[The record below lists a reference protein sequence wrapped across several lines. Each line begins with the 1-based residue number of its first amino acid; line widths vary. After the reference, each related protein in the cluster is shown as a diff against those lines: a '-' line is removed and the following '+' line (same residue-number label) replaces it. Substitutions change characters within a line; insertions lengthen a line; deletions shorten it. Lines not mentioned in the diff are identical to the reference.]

1 MDWAFN
7 GLNTALYFENIASSA
22 KWVIGDMLPSNSGSC
37 ITVTPY
43 QHGIGQQQGGQYTMT
58 APSAIKAMAAK
69 LQDGADHLLPAGQL
83 HAVAWMVTA
92 TSEQELVA
100 KLTEVCTMLPL
111 PEWCA
116 TLRRLTAEND
126 LMAQPAAA
134 MVPRWKA
141 VDPLIWDPLRRHL
154 LVSAA
159 RSALQQS
166 EDNSPSPTAT
176 RAKLAA
182 LTSRRSTRIAELDAE
197 LAAKPSL
204 AGKLW
209 SWHGYGDPAS
219 LAAQL
224 LQSDHHDHSH
234 AVGALLLSPE
244 PLTYWQELT
253 K

>member
-1 MDWAFN
+1 MV
-7 GLNTALYFENIASSA
+7 GNIVVYGVEKSAS
-22 KWVIGDMLPSNSGSC
+22 KVMLLFSG
-37 ITVTPY
+37 
-43 QHGIGQQQGGQYTMT
+43 
-58 APSAIKAMAAK
+58 K
-69 LQDGADHLLPAGQL
+69 LQDAADIHRPVHPMNAIVW
-83 HAVAWMVTA
+83 VASGN
-92 TSEQELVA
+92 SEQELAA
-100 KLTEVCTMLPL
+100 KLDEVCAVLPL

-116 TLRRLTAEND
+116 TMRRLTAEND

-134 MVPRWKA
+134 MTPRWKA
-141 VDPLIWDPLRRHL
+141 GDPLIWDPLRRHL
-154 LVSAA
+154 LVSSA

-166 EDNSPSPTAT
+166 EGNSPSPDTT

-182 LTSRRSTRIAELDAE
+182 LTNKRATRIAELDAE
-197 LAAKPSL
+197 LATKPSL

-224 LQSDHHDHSH
+224 LESDYPDHSH

-244 PLTYWQELT
+244 PITYWQELT

>member
-1 MDWAFN
+1 MNAIVWV
-7 GLNTALYFENIASSA
+7 AS
-22 KWVIGDMLPSNSGSC
+22 GN
-37 ITVTPY
+37 
-43 QHGIGQQQGGQYTMT
+43 
-58 APSAIKAMAAK
+58 
-69 LQDGADHLLPAGQL
+69 
-83 HAVAWMVTA
+83 
-92 TSEQELVA
+92 SEQELAA
-100 KLTEVCTMLPL
+100 KLDEVCAVLPL

-116 TLRRLTAEND
+116 TMRRLTAEND

-134 MVPRWKA
+134 MTPRWKA
-141 VDPLIWDPLRRHL
+141 GDPLIWDPLRRHL
-154 LVSAA
+154 LVSSA

-166 EDNSPSPTAT
+166 EGNSPSPDTT

-182 LTSRRSTRIAELDAE
+182 LTNKRATRIAELDAE
-197 LAAKPSL
+197 LATKPSL

-224 LQSDHHDHSH
+224 LESDYPDHSH

-244 PLTYWQELT
+244 PITYWQELT

>member
-1 MDWAFN
+1 MNVLGFY
-7 GLNTALYFENIASSA
+7 LSC
-22 KWVIGDMLPSNSGSC
+22 GD
-37 ITVTPY
+37 ID
-43 QHGIGQQQGGQYTMT
+43 
-58 APSAIKAMAAK
+58 AAK
-69 LQDGADHLLPAGQL
+69 SIVGSLSTKLNDGADSNIPIGAFHSI
-83 HAVAWMVTA
+83 AWLVTA
-92 TSEQELVA
+92 NSDLELA
-100 KLTEVCTMLPL
+100 TKLAEVCAVLPL

-126 LMAQPAAA
+126 LMAQPTAA
-134 MVPRWKA
+134 MVPRWKEG
-141 VDPLIWDPLRRHL
+141 DPLIWDPLRRHL

-159 RSALQQS
+159 RSALRQS
-166 EDNSPSPTAT
+166 EDNSPSPTTT
-176 RAKLAA
+176 RAKLVA
-182 LTSRRSTRIAELDAE
+182 LTNKRAARIAELDAE

-204 AGKLW
+204 AGKMW

-224 LQSDHHDHSH
+224 LQSDHPDHSH

>member
-1 MDWAFN
+1 MRMVLSSFVDMYIN
-7 GLNTALYFENIASSA
+7 GGAEAPCGSYIIITKYKSGVGKTESEFSLSA
-22 KWVIGDMLPSNSGSC
+22 NN
-37 ITVTPY
+37 
-43 QHGIGQQQGGQYTMT
+43 
-58 APSAIKAMAAK
+58 AIKSMIDK
-69 LQDGADHLLPAGQL
+69 MQDGADPHLPAGQL

-92 TSEQELVA
+92 TSEPELVA
-100 KLTEVCTMLPL
+100 KVAEVCAVLPL

-134 MVPRWKA
+134 MVPRWKEG
-141 VDPLIWDPLRRHL
+141 DPLIWDPLRRHL

-166 EDNSPSPTAT
+166 EGNSPSPDTT

-182 LTSRRSTRIAELDAE
+182 LTSKHAARIAELDAE
-197 LAAKPSL
+197 LATKPSL
-204 AGKLW
+204 AGKMW

-224 LQSDHHDHSH
+224 LQSDHPDHSH

>member
-1 MDWAFN
+1 M
-7 GLNTALYFENIASSA
+7 
-22 KWVIGDMLPSNSGSC
+22 SGN
-37 ITVTPY
+37 
-43 QHGIGQQQGGQYTMT
+43 
-58 APSAIKAMAAK
+58 
-69 LQDGADHLLPAGQL
+69 
-83 HAVAWMVTA
+83 
-92 TSEQELVA
+92 SEQELAA
-100 KLTEVCTMLPL
+100 KLTEVCAVLPL

-116 TLRRLTAEND
+116 TLRRLTADND

-141 VDPLIWDPLRRHL
+141 GDPLIWDPLRRYL

-166 EDNSPSPTAT
+166 EGNSPSPIAT

-182 LTSRRSTRIAELDAE
+182 LTSKRTARIAELDAE
-197 LAAKPSL
+197 LATKPSL
-204 AGKLW
+204 AGKMW

-224 LQSDHHDHSH
+224 LQSDQPDHSH

-253 K
+253 Q

>member
-1 MDWAFN
+1 MTT
-7 GLNTALYFENIASSA
+7 GYVL
-22 KWVIGDMLPSNSGSC
+22 
-37 ITVTPY
+37 TVTPY
-43 QHGIGQQQGGQYTMT
+43 IHGILQELGAPPCT
-58 APSAIKAMAAK
+58 ATNAIKAMAAK
-69 LQDGADHLLPAGQL
+69 LQDGADPHQPAGQL
-83 HAVAWMVTA
+83 HAIAWMVTA
-92 TSEQELVA
+92 TSEQELAA
-100 KLTEVCTMLPL
+100 KLTEVCSVLPF

-116 TLRRLTAEND
+116 TLRRLTAENN

-141 VDPLIWDPLRRHL
+141 GDPLIWDPLRRHM

-166 EDNSPSPTAT
+166 EGNSPSPDAT

-182 LTSRRSTRIAELDAE
+182 LTNKRTARIAELDAE
-197 LAAKPSL
+197 LATEPSL

-224 LQSDHHDHSH
+224 MGCDHPDNSH
-234 AVGALLLSPE
+234 AVGALLLSHE

-253 K
+253 Q

>member
-1 MDWAFN
+1 MGVASVFGELVTITPFDIVK
-7 GLNTALYFENIASSA
+7 NIDGRLSA
-22 KWVIGDMLPSNSGSC
+22 DKAVKSLAKKMQDNADPHVPSNQS
-37 ITVTPY
+37 Y
-43 QHGIGQQQGGQYTMT
+43 
-58 APSAIKAMAAK
+58 AI
-69 LQDGADHLLPAGQL
+69 
-83 HAVAWMVTA
+83 AWLVTA
-92 TSEQELVA
+92 TNEQELTA
-100 KLTEVCTMLPL
+100 KLAKVCAVLPL

-116 TLRRLTAEND
+116 TLRNLTAENE

-141 VDPLIWDPLRRHL
+141 GDPLIWDPLRRHL

-159 RSALQQS
+159 RSALLQS
-166 EDNSPSPTAT
+166 EGNSPSPDTT

-182 LTSRRSTRIAELDAE
+182 LTSKRADRIAELDAE
-197 LAAKPSL
+197 LATTPSL
-204 AGKLW
+204 AGELW

-224 LQSDHHDHSH
+224 LGSDHPDHSH

-253 K
+253 Q

>member
-1 MDWAFN
+1 MC
-7 GLNTALYFENIASSA
+7 L
-22 KWVIGDMLPSNSGSC
+22 
-37 ITVTPY
+37 
-43 QHGIGQQQGGQYTMT
+43 
-58 APSAIKAMAAK
+58 K
-69 LQDGADHLLPAGQL
+69 LQDGADVNFYDNEFY
-83 HAVAWMVTA
+83 AVTWLVSAN
-92 TSEQELVA
+92 SEQELA
-100 KLTEVCTMLPL
+100 AALAEVCAVLPL
-111 PEWCA
+111 PKWCA

-141 VDPLIWDPLRRHL
+141 GDPLIWDPLRRYL

-166 EDNSPSPTAT
+166 EGNSPSPDAT

-182 LTSRRSTRIAELDAE
+182 LTNKRATRIAELDAE
-197 LAAKPSL
+197 LASKPSL
-204 AGKLW
+204 AGKMW
-209 SWHGYGDPAS
+209 GWHGYGDPAS

-224 LQSDHHDHSH
+224 QGSDHPDHSH

-253 K
+253 Q

>member
-1 MDWAFN
+1 M
-7 GLNTALYFENIASSA
+7 
-22 KWVIGDMLPSNSGSC
+22 SGSSE
-37 ITVTPY
+37 VEL
-43 QHGIGQQQGGQYTMT
+43 
-58 APSAIKAMAAK
+58 AAK
-69 LQDGADHLLPAGQL
+69 LD
-83 HAVAWMVTA
+83 
-92 TSEQELVA
+92 
-100 KLTEVCTMLPL
+100 EVCAVLPL

-116 TLRRLTAEND
+116 TLRRLTADND
-126 LMAQPAAA
+126 LMAQQSAA

-141 VDPLIWDPLRRHL
+141 GDTLIWDPLRRHL

-166 EDNSPSPTAT
+166 EDNSPSPDTT
-176 RAKLAA
+176 RDKLTA
-182 LTSRRSTRIAELDAE
+182 LTNKRTARIAELDAE

-204 AGKLW
+204 AGKMW

-224 LQSDHHDHSH
+224 QGSDHPDHSH

>member
-1 MDWAFN
+1 
-7 GLNTALYFENIASSA
+7 
-22 KWVIGDMLPSNSGSC
+22 
-37 ITVTPY
+37 
-43 QHGIGQQQGGQYTMT
+43 
-58 APSAIKAMAAK
+58 MAAK
-69 LQDGADHLLPAGQL
+69 LQDGADPHLPAGQL
-83 HAVAWMVTA
+83 HAMAWLVTG
-92 TSEQELVA
+92 TSEAELA
-100 KLTEVCTMLPL
+100 AALAPVCAVLPL

-116 TLRRLTAEND
+116 TLRSLTAEND

-141 VDPLIWDPLRRHL
+141 GDPLIWDPLRRHL

-166 EDNSPSPTAT
+166 EGNSPSPDTT

-182 LTSRRSTRIAELDAE
+182 LTSKRAARIAELDSE
-197 LAAKPSL
+197 LATKPSL

-224 LQSDHHDHSH
+224 LESDHPDHSH
-234 AVGALLLSPE
+234 AVGALLLSPS
-244 PLTYWQELT
+244 PLTFWQELT
-253 K
+253 R